1 MSQYA
6 LKILSACPKSL
17 VDIATEFN
25 AAAGVVLVDS
35 KDGLKKATESW
46 GGSKFNEA
54 EHLEYLDWLDFLDR
68 HNSVVKFLPKYDIR
82 HATSDLNAVSRD
94 LMIEN
99 SLIDFAI
106 HSDSIEGKVPQSIL
120 KRFHQTKK
128 VKQQKHNL
136 LIPKKVAVDMK
147 AKDLV
152 EKMTPYAFD
161 CTRFKIIDP
170 WIFEFVQWRHI
181 NGGAKFIQE
190 TQKKINFLLE
200 LFNQIECHSSYQPD
214 DIKIEVYGRSY
225 CYPKGS
231 GRSIDI
237 DRNDIIAGLSKV
249 HELYKL
255 LSKYDTEF
263 IGLDDKH
270 PATLDF
276 HERFFYT
283 DKFIFQIEKSFEEK
297 TSGKQLLFFA
307 VQQERDDLRKRF
319 ATTGDYYSTDFR
331 INARE
336 LLRHRKTIKVF

>member
-1 MSQYA
+1 M
-6 LKILSACPKSL
+6 L
-17 VDIATEFN
+17 DIATEFN

-35 KDGLKKATESW
+35 KDGEKSYSDW
-46 GGSKFNEA
+46 GGSEFNDTER
-54 EHLEYLDWLDFLDR
+54 LEYLDCLDFLDR
-68 HNSVVKFLPKYDIR
+68 HNSVVKFLPKYDIAD
-82 HATSDLNAVSRD
+82 ATSDLNAVNRD
-94 LMIEN
+94 LMTEK

-106 HSDSIEGKVPQSIL
+106 HSDSVEEKVPQGL
-120 KRFHQTKK
+120 LDRFYQTKQ
-128 VKQQKHNL
+128 VQKQKYDL
-136 LIPKKVAVDMK
+136 LTPKKVTVDMK

-200 LFNQIECHSSYQPD
+200 LFNQIECYSSYQPD